1 MAQDSNNRYAAPH
14 VWNLAAKQIRE
25 VALKYEDYEGE
36 IASGETH
43 PYDVVQEVAC
53 QFADRFDEDEGFNRK
68 DFLKRCDP
76 LDWGVRR

>member
-36 IASGETH
+36 IASGETY

-68 DFLKRCDP
+68 AFPQTMRTS
-76 LDWGVRR
+76 DWGS